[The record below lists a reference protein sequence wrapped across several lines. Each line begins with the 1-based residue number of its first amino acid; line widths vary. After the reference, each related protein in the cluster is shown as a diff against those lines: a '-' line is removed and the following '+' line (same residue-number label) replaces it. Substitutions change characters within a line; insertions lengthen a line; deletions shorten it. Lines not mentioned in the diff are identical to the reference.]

1 MGLKATAITDGLVQ
15 LTRFGI
21 VNAYLVREDDGFTL
35 VDTMI
40 SGSAAGI
47 VDAASEAGSDIVRI
61 VATHAHSDHVGSL
74 AALADRLP
82 DAELIASQREAKLM
96 AGDRSPEPGEP
107 EAKLKGGIKKL
118 DLSFDRTVVDGE
130 QISSLR
136 VVAAPGHT
144 PGQIALLDIRDQ
156 SLIAA
161 DSYSTLGGVATSA
174 GPYLRFPL
182 PGLATWHRPTALE
195 TARKLRAL
203 EPSLL
208 AAGHGQVRRDP
219 VRAMDEAIARS
230 T

>member
-1 MGLKATAITDGLVQ
+1 MGLKANPITDGLVQ
-15 LTRFGI
+15 LTRFGM

-40 SGSAAGI
+40 SGSGSGI
-47 VDAASEAGSDIVRI
+47 IDAASEAGGAIVRI

-74 AALADRLP
+74 TALANELP

-96 AGDRSPEPGEP
+96 AGDRSPEPGEA
-107 EAKLKGGIKKL
+107 EARLKGGIKKL
-118 DLSFDRTVVDGE
+118 NLSFDRTVADGDL
-130 QISSLR
+130 IGSLR

-144 PGQIALLDIRDQ
+144 PGQIALLDSRDQ

-161 DSYSTLGGVATSA
+161 DAYSTLGGVATSA

-203 EPSLL
+203 EPALL
-208 AAGHGQVRRDP
+208 AAGHGPVRRDP
-219 VRAMDEAIARS
+219 AGAMDEAIARS
-230 T
+230 A